1 MAAASTPGT
10 VENGVAGSGT
20 PPGRAATTV
29 MAAAAAVAATEAV
42 MEAVMAP
49 ATAAIMAEGA
59 AAAVAAGTER
69 SCHLANGIL
78 VVILCRVFLSFLL
91 SPFFSDF
98 CQYILVVIG
107 TYCNGCSPSTD
118 FDYLIRILPFCVF
131 NIIRFLFSGCHSCK
145 CRRFVCI

>member
-1 MAAASTPGT
+1 
-10 VENGVAGSGT
+10 
-20 PPGRAATTV
+20 

-49 ATAAIMAEGA
+49 ATAAIMAEGV

-78 VVILCRVFLSFLL
+78 VVILCRVFLSFIL
-91 SPFFSDF
+91 SPFFLSRDF
-98 CQYILVVIG
+98 CLYILVVIG
-107 TYCNGCSPSTD
+107 IYRNGCSPSTD
-118 FDYLIRILPFCVF
+118 FDSLICILPFCVF